1 MNKVGL
7 ILLAHTSQ
15 NGQTD
20 SRNYPVKADANCLS
34 VFDHSAELTLKELT
48 LLRSELP
55 SHKKLINLWEV
66 ILSLLFLA

>member
-1 MNKVGL
+1 MNKVDL

-20 SRNYPVKADANCLS
+20 SRNYPAKVDANFLS

-48 LLRSELP
+48 LLRS
-55 SHKKLINLWEV
+55 
-66 ILSLLFLA
+66 